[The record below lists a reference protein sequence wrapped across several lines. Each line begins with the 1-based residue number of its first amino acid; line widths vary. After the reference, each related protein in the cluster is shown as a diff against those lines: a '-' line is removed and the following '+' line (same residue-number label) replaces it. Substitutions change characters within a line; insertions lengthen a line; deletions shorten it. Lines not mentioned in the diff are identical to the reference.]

1 MSRRYP
7 PSRPQACL
15 TLLDDQSIISLMS
28 ARDTKKQI
36 IKAGMS
42 IIARQG
48 FNSTGIEAVLKQAM
62 VPKGSFYHYFSSKQE
77 FGLQVLEHFS
87 SSIDRIFT
95 SFLTDDN
102 LPPLTRLRNCVE
114 NLVQRFED
122 NNCSIG
128 CLAANLGQE
137 LADQSE
143 EFRQKLADIF
153 QLWTE
158 HFERCLEEAGKAGEI
173 PGNISPEHL
182 AEFFISGFEG
192 ALLISKVKKSS
203 LPLKNFISIFFE
215 KVLQPPAPHEPE
227 PYQNII

>member
-1 MSRRYP
+1 
-7 PSRPQACL
+7 
-15 TLLDDQSIISLMS
+15 MS

-48 FNSTGIEAVLKQAM
+48 FNSTVIEAILKQAM

-77 FGLQVLEHFS
+77 FGLQVLDHFS
-87 SSIDRIFT
+87 ASIDKIFT
-95 SFLTDDN
+95 SFLADGSV
-102 LPPLTRLRNCVE
+102 PPLTRLRNCVE
-114 NLVQRFED
+114 TLAQRFED

-143 EFRQKLADIF
+143 EFRQKLASIF
-153 QLWTE
+153 QSWTG
-158 HFERCLEEAGKAGEI
+158 HFERCLDEARKAGEI
-173 PGNISPEHL
+173 PANTSPEYL
-182 AEFFISGFEG
+182 AEFFLSGFEG

-203 LPLKNFISIFFE
+203 LPLRNFISIFFE
-215 KVLQPPAPHEPE
+215 RVLQEHEPDHT
-227 PYQNII
+227 I